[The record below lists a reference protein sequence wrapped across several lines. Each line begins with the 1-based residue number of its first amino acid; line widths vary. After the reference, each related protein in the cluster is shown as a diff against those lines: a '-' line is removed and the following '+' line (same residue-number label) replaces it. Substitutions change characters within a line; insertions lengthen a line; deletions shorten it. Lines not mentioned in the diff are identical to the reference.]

1 MQKVVCYVDGFNLY
15 HGLRSKGWK
24 KRYWLDLWA
33 LANRYLLSNQKLTK
47 LMYCTARVKQDVEG
61 LTRQLAYIDALSVHC
76 ERIQVVY
83 GNYLV
88 KKVRCPNCWAKRFQH
103 EEKMTDVNIACHL
116 LRDAM
121 QKKFDVALLI
131 SGDSDLVPPIKM
143 IRELFPEKKIITLF
157 PPNRDSKEL
166 KKNSNG
172 YKKIAEIDLRQS
184 QLPDKVNIGGGK
196 FIERPVNWQ

>member
-61 LTRQLAYIDALSVHC
+61 LTRQLAYIDVLCAYC

-83 GNYLV
+83 GNCLV
-88 KKVRCPNCWAKRFQH
+88 KKVRCPDCGAKRLQH

-121 QKKFDVALLI
+121 ENKFDTALII
-131 SGDSDLVPPIKM
+131 SADSDLAPPIEM
-143 IRELFPEKKIITLF
+143 IRERFPEKRIIVLF
-157 PPNRDSKEL
+157 PPNRVSKVLL
-166 KKNSNG
+166 KVSHG
-172 YKKIAEIDLRQS
+172 HRRIAESDLWQS
-184 QLPDKVNIGGGK
+184 QLPTHVKLPNGK
-196 FIERPVNWQ
+196 ILYRPAKWS